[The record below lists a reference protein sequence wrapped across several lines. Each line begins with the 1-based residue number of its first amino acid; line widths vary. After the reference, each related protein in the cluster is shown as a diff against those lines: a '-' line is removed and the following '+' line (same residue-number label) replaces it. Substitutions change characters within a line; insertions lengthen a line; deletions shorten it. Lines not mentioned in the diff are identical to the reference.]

1 MVNIQARPTTFER
14 LKHALQALAMAP
26 DIQIRLFPEFVCKAN
41 EMVFEFELWHERLIG
56 KASDALSD
64 SQKSQ
69 LIAIED
75 TIAAMSEADNQLWS
89 DDGLRSRP
97 EWERLRSLARSALQ
111 TFGWPLEKPPSYL
124 NEFNPA
130 RRSGSGHGSR

>member
-26 DIQIRLFPEFVCKAN
+26 DVQIRLFPEFVCKAN
-41 EMVFEFELWHERLIG
+41 EMVFEFELWHERLIS
-56 KASDALSD
+56 KASDVLSD
-64 SQKSQ
+64 SQKLQ

-75 TIAAMSEADNQLWS
+75 TIAVMSEADNQLWS
-89 DDGLRSRP
+89 DEGLRSRP
-97 EWERLRSLARSALQ
+97 EWERLRSLARDALQ

-124 NEFNPA
+124 NEFTPA
-130 RRSGSGHGSR
+130 RR